1 MSVIK
6 NDVYISEHFR
16 LWRRNLENGKRYIPR
31 LSQVPSF
38 FGIDSD
44 GRAYLQALQSEQ

>member
-16 LWRRNLENGKRYIPR
+16 LNFNGDETLKMVR
-31 LSQVPSF
+31 
-38 FGIDSD
+38 GIFQDSHK
-44 GRAYLQALQSEQ
+44 YLPFLG

>member
-6 NDVYISEHFR
+6 NDVYFSEHFR
-16 LWRRNLENGKRYIPR
+16 LNFNGDETLKM
-31 LSQVPSF
+31 VPSF

-44 GRAYLQALQSEQ
+44 GRAYLQALQSEQKH